1 MTLLV
6 ALDEVKAGRV
16 SLDEPVRA
24 SARASRMAGSRVY
37 LREGEVHTLLEL
49 LKAVAIAGA
58 NDAAVAV
65 AEHIAGTEPAFVVM
79 MNERAR
85 ELGMADSRF
94 ANSHGLPPAEG
105 EGEAYTTAHDIAI
118 AARAL
123 IASHPEVLEW
133 TRIRVER
140 FRDQPLFNLY
150 NTNNLVGRY
159 EGLDGLRTGYLEESG
174 YLIVATAERGGVR
187 LLAVIMGARDE
198 QERESQTISLLD
210 YGFQRFVPVTI
221 PTGRVGE
228 ARHPGGDA
236 RVDPGG
242 GAGTRPRPRAP
253 GGPAEVEVEIEALP
267 PTLPIAAGDAVG
279 EYVIR
284 HGERE
289 LCGSLCTPERDVK
302 PASWLVRLWRRIRDD
317 VLGRGTMRLSG
328 LDPLKKAAQKRHEK
342 GISRVSAHLLF
353 LSRGRS
359 YERSCDPWPCE
370 QHREETH
377 HLHGDDQ
384 RSVRSQLE
392 GERDHRLH
400 GAGAAREE
408 RRHRVDPQET
418 AKGVSDGSGRGD
430 EE

>member
-1 MTLLV
+1 MFLLTPIVSAVFLLAATAAAAQPAYDVSVPSALLIDAGTGQVLLEKEPRRPVPPASLAKVMTLLV

-16 SLDEPVRA
+16 SLDDPVRA
-24 SARASRMAGSRVY
+24 SARASRMTGSRVY

-65 AEHIAGTEPAFVVM
+65 AEHIAGTESAFVAM
-79 MNERAR
+79 MNARAQ

-94 ANSHGLPPAEG
+94 ANAHGLPPAEG
-105 EGEAYTTAHDIAI
+105 EGEAYTTAHDIAV

-140 FRDQPLFNLY
+140 FRDEPLFNLY

-174 YLIVATAERGGVR
+174 YLIVATAQRSGVR

-198 QERESQTISLLD
+198 KERESQTISLLD
-210 YGFQRFVPVTI
+210 YGFQRFIPVTI

-228 ARHPGGDA
+228 ARIPAGVPEWIPVEVRGPG
-236 RVDPGG
+236 RVLV
-242 GAGTRPRPRAP
+242 PR

-267 PTLPIAAGDAVG
+267 PVLPIAAGDVVG

-289 LCGSLCTPERDVK
+289 LLRLPLYAGEEVK
-302 PASWLVRLWRRIRDD
+302 PASWLVRLWRRIRDA
-317 VLGRGTMRLSG
+317 LGG
-328 LDPLKKAAQKRHEK
+328 
-342 GISRVSAHLLF
+342 
-353 LSRGRS
+353 GR
-359 YERSCDPWPCE
+359 
-370 QHREETH
+370 
-377 HLHGDDQ
+377 
-384 RSVRSQLE
+384 
-392 GERDHRLH
+392 
-400 GAGAAREE
+400 
-408 RRHRVDPQET
+408 
-418 AKGVSDGSGRGD
+418 
-430 EE
+430 

>member
-1 MTLLV
+1 MFLLTPIVSAVFLLAATAAAAQPAYDVSVPSALLIDAGTGQVLLEKEPRLPVPPASLAKVMTLLV

-16 SLDEPVRA
+16 SLDDPVRA
-24 SARASRMAGSRVY
+24 SARASRMTGSRVY

-65 AEHIAGTEPAFVVM
+65 AEHIAGTESAFVAM
-79 MNERAR
+79 MNARAQ

-94 ANSHGLPPAEG
+94 ANAHGLPPAEG
-105 EGEAYTTAHDIAI
+105 EGEAYTTAHDIAV

-140 FRDQPLFNLY
+140 FRDEPLFNLY

-174 YLIVATAERGGVR
+174 YLIVATAQRSGVR

-198 QERESQTISLLD
+198 KERESQTISLLD
-210 YGFQRFVPVTI
+210 YGFQRFIPVTI

-228 ARHPGGDA
+228 ARIPAGVPEWIPVEVRGPG
-236 RVDPGG
+236 RVLV
-242 GAGTRPRPRAP
+242 PR

-267 PTLPIAAGDAVG
+267 PVLPIAAGDVVG

-289 LCGSLCTPERDVK
+289 LLRLPLYAGEEVK
-302 PASWLVRLWRRIRDD
+302 PASWLVRLWRRIRDA
-317 VLGRGTMRLSG
+317 LGG
-328 LDPLKKAAQKRHEK
+328 
-342 GISRVSAHLLF
+342 
-353 LSRGRS
+353 GR
-359 YERSCDPWPCE
+359 
-370 QHREETH
+370 
-377 HLHGDDQ
+377 
-384 RSVRSQLE
+384 
-392 GERDHRLH
+392 
-400 GAGAAREE
+400 
-408 RRHRVDPQET
+408 
-418 AKGVSDGSGRGD
+418 
-430 EE
+430 

>member
-1 MTLLV
+1 LKGIAKLLSTPIVSAVFLLVATAAVAQPAFDVSVPSALLIDAGTGQVLLEKQPRWSVPPASLAKVMTLLV

-210 YGFQRFVPVTI
+210 YGFQRFIPVTI

-228 ARHPGGDA
+228 ARIPAGMPEWIPVEVRGPG
-236 RVDPGG
+236 RVLV
-242 GAGTRPRPRAP
+242 PR

-289 LCGSLCTPERDVK
+289 LLRLPLYAGEDVK
-302 PASWLVRLWRRIRDD
+302 PASWLVRLWRRIRDA
-317 VLGRGTMRLSG
+317 LGG
-328 LDPLKKAAQKRHEK
+328 
-342 GISRVSAHLLF
+342 
-353 LSRGRS
+353 GR
-359 YERSCDPWPCE
+359 
-370 QHREETH
+370 
-377 HLHGDDQ
+377 
-384 RSVRSQLE
+384 
-392 GERDHRLH
+392 
-400 GAGAAREE
+400 
-408 RRHRVDPQET
+408 
-418 AKGVSDGSGRGD
+418 
-430 EE
+430 

>member
-1 MTLLV
+1 MKGIAMFLLTPIVSAVFLLAATAAAAQPAYDVSVPSALLIDAGTGQVLLEKEPRRPVPPASLAKVMTLLV

-16 SLDEPVRA
+16 SLDDPVRA
-24 SARASRMAGSRVY
+24 SARASRMTGSRVY

-65 AEHIAGTEPAFVVM
+65 AEHIAGTESAFVAM
-79 MNERAR
+79 MNARAQ

-94 ANSHGLPPAEG
+94 ANAHGLPPAEG
-105 EGEAYTTAHDIAI
+105 EGEAYTTAHDIAV

-140 FRDQPLFNLY
+140 FRDEPLFNLY

-174 YLIVATAERGGVR
+174 YLIVATAQRSGVR

-198 QERESQTISLLD
+198 KERESQTISLLD
-210 YGFQRFVPVTI
+210 YGFQRFIPVTI

-228 ARHPGGDA
+228 ARIPAGVPEWIPVEVRGPG
-236 RVDPGG
+236 RVLV
-242 GAGTRPRPRAP
+242 PR

-267 PTLPIAAGDAVG
+267 PVLPIAAGDVVG

-289 LCGSLCTPERDVK
+289 LLRLPLYAGEEVK
-302 PASWLVRLWRRIRDD
+302 PASWLVRLWRRIRDA
-317 VLGRGTMRLSG
+317 LGG
-328 LDPLKKAAQKRHEK
+328 
-342 GISRVSAHLLF
+342 
-353 LSRGRS
+353 GR
-359 YERSCDPWPCE
+359 
-370 QHREETH
+370 
-377 HLHGDDQ
+377 
-384 RSVRSQLE
+384 
-392 GERDHRLH
+392 
-400 GAGAAREE
+400 
-408 RRHRVDPQET
+408 
-418 AKGVSDGSGRGD
+418 
-430 EE
+430 

>member
-1 MTLLV
+1 MFLLTPIVSAVFLLAATAAAAQLAYDVSGPSALLIDAGTGQVLLEKEPRRPVPPASLAKVMTLLV

-16 SLDEPVRA
+16 SLDDPVRA
-24 SARASRMAGSRVY
+24 SARASRMTGSRVY

-65 AEHIAGTEPAFVVM
+65 AEHIAGTESAFVAM
-79 MNERAR
+79 MNARAQ

-94 ANSHGLPPAEG
+94 ANAHGLPPAEG
-105 EGEAYTTAHDIAI
+105 EGEAYTTAHDIAV

-140 FRDQPLFNLY
+140 FRDEPLFNLY

-174 YLIVATAERGGVR
+174 YLIVATAQRSGVR

-198 QERESQTISLLD
+198 KERESQTISLLD
-210 YGFQRFVPVTI
+210 YGFQRFIPVTI

-228 ARHPGGDA
+228 ARIPAGVPEWIPVEVRGPG
-236 RVDPGG
+236 RVLV
-242 GAGTRPRPRAP
+242 PR

-267 PTLPIAAGDAVG
+267 PVLPIAAGDVVG

-289 LCGSLCTPERDVK
+289 LLRLPLYAGEEVK
-302 PASWLVRLWRRIRDD
+302 PASWLVRLWRRIRDA
-317 VLGRGTMRLSG
+317 LGG
-328 LDPLKKAAQKRHEK
+328 
-342 GISRVSAHLLF
+342 
-353 LSRGRS
+353 GR
-359 YERSCDPWPCE
+359 
-370 QHREETH
+370 
-377 HLHGDDQ
+377 
-384 RSVRSQLE
+384 
-392 GERDHRLH
+392 
-400 GAGAAREE
+400 
-408 RRHRVDPQET
+408 
-418 AKGVSDGSGRGD
+418 
-430 EE
+430 